1 MQILA
6 EVHPK
11 SKREKLKGEIN
22 ALQSFDGFDIP
33 DSPLGLPSVLPSSIG
48 VMIRE
53 ELGDNKRIIVNQRL
67 LDVNELF
74 VNSLS
79 YTARAF
85 NFDIA
90 FTKGDKP
97 KIGKEV
103 GYLSSEEAVNIAKNI
118 GIKAGMMLS
127 LRKSENEI
135 SARIESNA
143 DFFLALHFSEDKIK
157 TLRRNVIPYIIVKT
171 EKNKE
176 IIKEITQ
183 PSIDENKVYD
193 VLAELDGYCD
203 AVLISSPGDLEFL
216 KRFSKKS

>member
-11 SKREKLKGEIN
+11 SKREKLKLEIN
-22 ALQSFDGFDIP
+22 VLQSFDGFDIP

-53 ELGDNKRIIVNQRL
+53 ELGDKRIIINQRL

-74 VNSLS
+74 VSSLS
-79 YTARAF
+79 YTAKAF

-97 KIGKEV
+97 KVGREV
-103 GYLSSEEAVNIAKNI
+103 GYLSSGEAVNIAKNM
-118 GIKAGMMLS
+118 GIRAGMMLS

-135 SARIESNA
+135 YARINSNS

-157 TLRRNVIPYIIVKT
+157 LLRRNVIPYIIVKT

-183 PSIDENKVYD
+183 PYVEENRVYD
-193 VLAELDGYCD
+193 MLAELQNYCD
-203 AVLISSPGDLEFL
+203 AILLSSPGDLDFFR
-216 KRFSKKS
+216 RFSRKI